1 MMRNLVC
8 LTLLFVA
15 VSIATSE
22 GSGCVDTQ
30 YESPCAGSCTFTC
43 ADAERQCVQQCIPGC
58 KCPRRTPVLHNGK
71 CIAKSDCDAQAAER
85 CGTTTADVVHRRV
98 RSRGRSVPR
107 AACLDVSVRPAS
119 LSGISASD
127 SA

>member
-1 MMRNLVC
+1 MTTVLMAEGMCEFMQPHNFGP
-8 LTLLFVA
+8 TLLINRPFRLSYRVRVLQPVA
-15 VSIATSE
+15 
-22 GSGCVDTQ
+22 
-30 YESPCAGSCTFTC
+30 
-43 ADAERQCVQQCIPGC
+43 
-58 KCPRRTPVLHNGK
+58 
-71 CIAKSDCDAQAAER
+71 AAR